1 MTKLDSL
8 LQVLHKH
15 VIFIQMHN
23 YPDQDALASAW
34 GLKTLL
40 EHYGKNVVIF
50 YKGHINKY
58 NTIKMIEL
66 LHIDVVPA
74 DSIDFH
80 EDDEI
85 ILVDCQKGN
94 INVKDYIG
102 DEVAC
107 IDHHKHS
114 SITYLFEDIRPDVGA
129 CSSII
134 TEYFIEN
141 QITIDKPLATAL
153 TYGIRIDTNNLSR
166 SVSELDLDMYCYLY
180 KLADKNILRKLDT
193 CSLEIKDLKSYYQTI
208 SNLKIYRNVALA
220 NIGDNCSEALIG
232 QVSDFLL
239 TLKEVDFT
247 IIHSYRDGGIKFSL
261 RSESSSLDAADI
273 IKKALQDYGKGDG
286 GGHAEMA
293 AGFIPDIKTKKAAT
307 VCSSAIEELILD
319 IITKIISPSK
329 KVDLTLKKTKYDIK
343 QIKLD

>member
-1 MTKLDSL
+1 MTKLNSL
-8 LQVLHKH
+8 LEVLHKH

-40 EHYGKNVVIF
+40 EHFGKNIVIF

-66 LHIDVVPA
+66 LHIDIEPA

-102 DEVAC
+102 NEVAC

-114 SITYLFEDIRPDVGA
+114 PITYLFEDIRENVGA

-134 TEYFIEN
+134 AEYLMESGI
-141 QITIDKPLATAL
+141 QIDTLLATAL

-166 SVSELDLDMYCYLY
+166 SVSDLDLRMYCHLY

-193 CSLEIKDLKSYYQTI
+193 CSLEIKDLKSYYKAI
-208 SNLKIYRNVALA
+208 SNLKIYHNVALA
-220 NIGDNCSEALIG
+220 NIGDNCSEALLG

-261 RSESSSLDAADI
+261 RSESSSLDAASI
-273 IKKALQDYGKGDG
+273 IKKALRDYGKGDG
-286 GGHAEMA
+286 GGHTEMA
-293 AGFIPDIKTKKAAT
+293 AGFIPNIKNKKNAAA
-307 VCSSAIEELILD
+307 CASLIEELILD
-319 IITKIISPSK
+319 RITKIIFPSK
-329 KVDLTLKKTKYDIK
+329 KVDLSSRKRKYDIQ